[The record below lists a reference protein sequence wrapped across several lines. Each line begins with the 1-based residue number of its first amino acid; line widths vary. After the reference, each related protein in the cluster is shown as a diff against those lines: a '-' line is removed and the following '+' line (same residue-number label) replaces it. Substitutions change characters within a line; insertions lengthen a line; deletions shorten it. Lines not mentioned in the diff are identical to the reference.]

1 MNKIL
6 LFVFAIILY
15 SCSSPA
21 KLVNQNS
28 INNFY
33 TDGSNVNWERVIEY
47 PNSDSLNIVNWFKT
61 QFTITNDSKNMLV
74 GSARKI
80 ILPYKNAGY
89 SNLKVIESISGECD
103 VFFNI
108 EFKEN
113 RFKIIVTKIVWY
125 DSISFLVTQYI
136 AVNENLVTELKTIAL
151 KNGVFKDKF
160 VKKTSKQLDDILV
173 TLFKPKP
180 LVGKI
185 NW

>member
-6 LFVFAIILY
+6 LIVFAIIMY
-15 SCSSPA
+15 SCSSSA

-28 INNFY
+28 INNCY

-47 PNSDSLNIVNWFKT
+47 PNSDSLKIVNWFKT
-61 QFTITNDSKNMLV
+61 QFSITNESKNLLI
-74 GSARKI
+74 GSTKKI
-80 ILPYKNAGY
+80 TLPYKNAGY

-108 EFKEN
+108 EFKED
-113 RFKIIVTKIVWY
+113 RFKIVVTKIIWY
-125 DSISFLVTQYI
+125 DSISFLVTQYL

-151 KNGVFKDKF
+151 KKGVYTNKF
-160 VKKTSKQLDDILV
+160 VKKTSKQLDDILL

-180 LVGKI
+180 LIGKN